1 MSAEWLPLKIPY
13 SKHHERN
20 MKRIKNIISF
30 FYPLMVEATNGD
42 VTPFLEIIQYKGKYH
57 LNSMNA
63 NYSFGSLH
71 TIFDRLFAQM
81 PIGQYQ
87 FENILILGMGGGSIV
102 SLLRNKYSIAT
113 PITAVEKDPVVI
125 ELAAK
130 YFDIA
135 QYKDLSIV
143 QADAYDFVCTSADS
157 YDLVIIDLFVDAI
170 VPEIFASPEFLTHL
184 RRVTSD
190 TSCIIYNKMTEHPA
204 HKQEFDSLS
213 EEFGRLFP
221 GSRVIKVVANHSE
234 NSLLYC
240 NTAIIRETHH
250 KDVSCENPDY
260 LSPQL
265 SGNVA

>member
-1 MSAEWLPLKIPY
+1 
-13 SKHHERN
+13 

-71 TIFDRLFAQM
+71 TIFDQLFKQ
-81 PIGQYQ
+81 IDVGQYQ
-87 FENILILGMGGGSIV
+87 FKNILILGMGGGSIV
-102 SLLRNKYSIAT
+102 SLLRNKYNIAT

-125 ELAAK
+125 DLAGK
-130 YFDIA
+130 YFNIA
-135 QYKDLSIV
+135 QYQDLKIV
-143 QADAYDFVCTSADS
+143 KGDAYNFVCTSPDKF
-157 YDLVIIDLFVDAI
+157 DLVIVDLFVDSV
-170 VPEIFASPEFLTHL
+170 VPEIFASHEFLSHL

-190 TSCIIYNKMTEHPA
+190 ASCIIYNKMTEHPA
-204 HKQEFDSLS
+204 HKHEFAELS
-213 EEFGRLFP
+213 EEFDRLFP

-240 NTAIIRETHH
+240 NTAIVRKEHEQ
-250 KDVSCENPDY
+250 DASCEKPDY
-260 LSPQL
+260 LTRQL
-265 SGNVA
+265 SGKVA

>member
-1 MSAEWLPLKIPY
+1 
-13 SKHHERN
+13 

-30 FYPLMVEATNGD
+30 FYPLMVETTNGD

-87 FENILILGMGGGSIV
+87 FKNSLILGMGGGSIV
-102 SLLRNKYSIAT
+102 SLLRNKYKIAT

-135 QYKDLSIV
+135 QYQNLNIV
-143 QADAYDFVCTSADS
+143 QADAYDFVCTSPDR
-157 YDLVIIDLFVDAI
+157 YDLVIVDLFVDSI
-170 VPEIFASPEFLTHL
+170 VPEIFASHEFLTHL

-190 TSCIIYNKMTEHPA
+190 ASCIIYNKMTEHPA
-204 HKQEFDSLS
+204 HKHEFADLS
-213 EEFGRLFP
+213 EAFGQLFP

-234 NSLLYC
+234 NSLLYS
-240 NTAIIRETHH
+240 NTAIIREEN
-250 KDVSCENPDY
+250 KQDASCEKPDY
-260 LSPQL
+260 LTPQL